1 MEKKAGQ
8 RQGEPRAR
16 ERKPKNMSSPK
27 VVLIEDDEAMRTL
40 LGELLRMEG
49 YQVVS
54 LGSIEP
60 EDTVLSQLIEQK
72 PDLVFLDV
80 NIHGRDTFTFVR
92 KLRSKREAIR
102 VLMSSGMPLESE
114 SINVGAD
121 DFLMKPFM
129 PDELLRK
136 VHHLLGSE

>member
-1 MEKKAGQ
+1 
-8 RQGEPRAR
+8 
-16 ERKPKNMSSPK
+16 MSSPK
-27 VVLIEDDEAMRTL
+27 VVLIEDDETMRTL
-40 LGELLRMEG
+40 LGEFLRMEG
-49 YQVVS
+49 YHVVS

-80 NIHGRDTFTFVR
+80 NIHGRNTFTFVR
-92 KLRSKREAIR
+92 KLRSKREQVR

-114 SINVGAD
+114 SIDVGAD
-121 DFLMKPFM
+121 GFLLKPFM
-129 PDELLRK
+129 PDELLSK

>member
-1 MEKKAGQ
+1 
-8 RQGEPRAR
+8 
-16 ERKPKNMSSPK
+16 MSSQT
-27 VVLIEDDEAMRTL
+27 VVLIEDDELMRSL

-49 YQVVS
+49 FQVVS

-60 EDTVLSQLIEQK
+60 EDTVLNQLIEQK

-92 KLRSKREAIR
+92 KLRSSKEGIR

-114 SINVGAD
+114 SITVGAD
-121 DFLMKPFM
+121 GFLMKPFM
-129 PDELLRK
+129 PDELLEK
-136 VHHLLGSE
+136 VHRLLGSE